1 VGFLLTSLSFEV
13 GGGTSEVVK
22 LMIFPVKSS
31 IVMVKTVISCGDF
44 CSVRLAKPSL
54 KDLADFG
61 KADGNKE

>member
-1 VGFLLTSLSFEV
+1 M